1 MGIRFSKYIISDN
14 LIIQQHIENIYKK
27 KSFLIEYG
35 GDQVIKKELSKTT
48 SHKYSIN
55 EKKYAFKVCRIEPEN
70 NIDLILNAFVHV
82 ELKLILIGNWNN
94 SKYGINLKKSFTNI
108 SNLILLDPIY
118 DQDTLDELRSN
129 CGIYIHGHTVG
140 GTNPSLVE
148 AMNLGLCC
156 IVYDVNYNRVTTNDQ
171 AIYFKTQNDLINI
184 LNKYELQE
192 IDTSKI
198 GNNLFKIAIEKYQ
211 WDLIISKYNYVFKT
225 IQ

>member
-1 MGIRFSKYIISDN
+1 
-14 LIIQQHIENIYKK
+14 
-27 KSFLIEYG
+27 
-35 GDQVIKKELSKTT
+35 
-48 SHKYSIN
+48 
-55 EKKYAFKVCRIEPEN
+55 
-70 NIDLILNAFVHV
+70 
-82 ELKLILIGNWNN
+82 
-94 SKYGINLKKSFTNI
+94 
-108 SNLILLDPIY
+108 
-118 DQDTLDELRSN
+118 
-129 CGIYIHGHTVG
+129 
-140 GTNPSLVE
+140 
-148 AMNLGLCC
+148 MNLGLCC